1 MTDNSFTFEVEV
13 FTVLDNLLDDDL
25 FDAGERDLHAF
36 IVTSS
41 VFEHVKEEATHV
53 HDSRVYFHWV
63 TLLRN

>member
-1 MTDNSFTFEVEV
+1 MINNSFAFEVEV
-13 FTVLDNLLDDDL
+13 LTVLDNLLDDY
-25 FDAGERDLHAF
+25 FFNAWERDLHAF

-41 VFEHVKEEATHV
+41 VFEHVKEEATHI